1 MLKNYFKIA
10 WRRLMKSKLYSS
22 INIIGLTTG
31 ITACVLIGL
40 YIMHELSYDRFNK
53 NADRIVRVT
62 MDYGREGES
71 NKTAVNGSKVG
82 PQFARTFPAVKAF
95 ARVYKYTMV
104 VKQGES
110 VFEEKKFVFADSSFF
125 SMFSF
130 PVLQGDAA
138 TMLNAPDKIVLTE
151 SMARKYFGAQDAI
164 GKTLNIGSS
173 GKQYIVSGVVKNA
186 PSNSQIDFD
195 FVTSFAGTNAAKNE
209 QWWSANYQTYLLLQS
224 KDDVQPLQQQITAYM
239 KTVCADELKMK
250 SGDYLTYHLEP
261 LLHVHLYSQLESM
274 VPNGS
279 ITTIYILAVI
289 ATLILLIA
297 CINYTNL
304 ATAQAAGRSGEVG
317 LRKTFGANRKQ
328 LLGQFMGESLL
339 LAFIALI
346 AGVILAIVLLPGFNQ
361 LTGKSISSSMLTQP
375 MVIGVLLLITL
386 ITGLSSGAYPAL
398 ILSNSKLSGMLR
410 SGMRLTSS
418 GGGFR
423 KGLIIF
429 QFVISV
435 FLIVCT
441 IVVTGQMKYI
451 QSKPLGYDKDH
462 VVILPID
469 WKMHA
474 NYEDLK
480 AAIKNLPAVSGVTA
494 AYESPSFVEWG
505 DGISTVKSGTQVE
518 IHVNAMPVDPDYVKT
533 MGVKI
538 IAGEDFSRAD
548 LLLQDTSNDYKNYRH
563 TFMLNETAA
572 RALGWSPQE
581 AVGKTIKKG
590 GEGLVKA
597 VFKDFHFA
605 SLHQPITPL
614 VLFVNQDQMGEFLIK
629 VKGGNMQATINSLQA
644 LWKGR
649 VTHRPFSYRFLD
661 DEYATMYITEQRTV
675 QLFTVFSTVA
685 IVLACLGLL
694 GLTAYVTVQR
704 TREIGI
710 RKVLGA
716 SVTNITS
723 MIAKDFVVLVL
734 VAIVIAIPVAWWAM
748 NTWLQDFAYRIQLS
762 WWMFGVAGLTA
773 LLIAILTVSAQAV
786 KAALS
791 NPVKAL
797 KSE

>member
-10 WRRLMKSKLYSS
+10 WRRLMKSKLYSF

-40 YIMHELSYDRFNK
+40 FIMHELSYDKFNK

-62 MDYGREGES
+62 MDYGQEGES
-71 NKTAVNGSKVG
+71 NKASVNGSKVG

-95 ARVYKYTMV
+95 TRVYNSVVV
-104 VKQGES
+104 VKQGET
-110 VFEEKKFVFADSSFF
+110 VFEEKNFVFADSAFF

-138 TMLNAPDKIVLTE
+138 TLLNAPDKVVLTE
-151 SMARKYFGAQDAI
+151 SMAKKYFGKQDPV
-164 GKTLNIGSS
+164 GKFLNLGAS
-173 GKQYIVSGVVKNA
+173 GKQYIVSGVVKDV

-195 FVTSFAGTNAAKNE
+195 FVASFAGTNAAKNE
-209 QWWSANYQTYLLLQS
+209 QWWSANYQTYLLLEN
-224 KDDVQPLQQQITAYM
+224 KADIQPLQKQVTAYM
-239 KTVCADELKMK
+239 KTVCAGELQMK
-250 SGDYLTYHLEP
+250 GSDYLTYNLEP
-261 LLHVHLYSQLESM
+261 LLNVHLYSDLAGM
-274 VPNGS
+274 TPNGS

-289 ATLILLIA
+289 AALILLIA

-317 LRKTFGANRKQ
+317 LRKTFGANKKQ

-346 AGVILAIVLLPGFNQ
+346 LGVVFAIILLPAFNQ
-361 LTGKSISSSMLTQP
+361 LTGKAIGSSMLTQP
-375 MVIGVLLLITL
+375 MVIGVLLVITF
-386 ITGLSSGAYPAL
+386 ITGLFSGAYPAFV
-398 ILSNSKLSGMLR
+398 LSNSKLSGMLR

-423 KGLIIF
+423 KTLIVF

-451 QSKPLGYDKDH
+451 QRKPLGYDKDH

-469 WKMHA
+469 GKMRQ
-474 NYEDLK
+474 NYEDMKQAL
-480 AAIKNLPAVSGVTA
+480 KNLPMVSDVSA

-505 DGISTVKSGTQVE
+505 DGISTMKNGSQVE
-518 IHVNAMPVDPDYVKT
+518 VHVNAMPVDPDFVKT

-538 IAGEDFSRAD
+538 IAGEDFSRTD
-548 LLLQDTSNDYKNYRH
+548 LLLQDTSNDYKNYRN

-572 RALGWSPQE
+572 RALGWTPQE

-590 GEGLVKA
+590 GEGIVKA

-614 VLFVNQDQMGEFLIK
+614 VLFVNQEQLYEFFIK
-629 VKGGNMQATINSLQA
+629 VKGENMKNAISSLQGF
-644 LWKGR
+644 WKDR
-649 VTHRPFSYRFLD
+649 VPHRPFSYRFLD
-661 DEYATMYITEQRTV
+661 DEYAAMYTTEQRTV
-675 QLFTVFSTVA
+675 QLFTVFSTIA

-704 TREIGI
+704 TKEIGI

-716 SVTNITS
+716 SVANITS

-734 VAIVIAIPVAWWAM
+734 VAIVIAAPVAWWAM
-748 NTWLQDFAYRIQLS
+748 NTWLQDFAYRISMS
-762 WWMFGVAGLTA
+762 WWMFGIAGLAA
-773 LLIAILTVSAQAV
+773 LLIAVVTVSAQAI
-786 KAALS
+786 KAAMS

-797 KSE
+797 KNE